1 MTSHQ
6 PNILIDND
14 GHARLTDFGFASV
27 VRGLHSVLVTSVQGY
42 TARWAAPEVLE
53 TGDKNTRAADVFAFA
68 MVVTEVGP
76 WASSS
81 YSCFRSSEI
90 YGSPDGKPSSRPLPE
105 IIRSANSRPQS
116 PFRRLWMVS
125 GQTGHKNLVCP
136 TRRGT

>member
-68 MVVTEVGP
+68 MVGQRSVPGLLQVTLVFGVARFMVRLTENPLQGLYRKLSVQRTLRP
-76 WASSS
+76 SHR
-81 YSCFRSSEI
+81 FED
-90 YGSPDGKPSSRPLPE
+90 YG
-105 IIRSANSRPQS
+105 
-116 PFRRLWMVS
+116 W
-125 GQTGHKNLVCP
+125 
-136 TRRGT
+136 